1 MKYELENSARIN
13 SKAVPGFWFGK
24 SFLSGTQNADA

>member
-1 MKYELENSARIN
+1 MKYELEIRQ
-13 SKAVPGFWFGK
+13 KLTVEAVPGFRFGK